1 MSKNIS
7 REGTVFEIDKEY
19 MPYLYLAIS
28 AAKDSGFNVEKSY
41 VEFNLRFLDGQ
52 RCYEIRFFYKKI
64 TEDNWMDGYEYGSD
78 INIIMDIKLKKVLH
92 VYHSK

>member
-19 MPYLYLAIS
+19 MPYLYLAIN
-28 AAKDSGFNVEKSY
+28 AAKNNGFNVENSY
-41 VEFNLRFLDGQ
+41 VEFNLRFLEG
-52 RCYEIRFFYKKI
+52 RECYEICFFYKKI
-64 TEDNWMDGYEYGSD
+64 TEDNWMDGYEYGCD

-92 VYHSK
+92 IYHSK